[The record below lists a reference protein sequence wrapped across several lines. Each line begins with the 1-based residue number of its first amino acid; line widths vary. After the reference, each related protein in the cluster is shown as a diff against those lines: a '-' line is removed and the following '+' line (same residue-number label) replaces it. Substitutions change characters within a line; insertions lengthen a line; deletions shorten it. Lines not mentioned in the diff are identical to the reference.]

1 MAKDKTLI
9 YEEYM
14 IDGKLYEISKAILP
28 HKYVDRLALTKYEIT
43 NSSDPNRYCL
53 KSEIKVEKIKDKE
66 FHCSKIYV
74 DKDNNVT
81 TLSVHTFDDNFK
93 RLFEYFGE
101 LIEDGYF
108 KDNGIDIYN
117 EVKENIKR
125 LGIR

>member
-1 MAKDKTLI
+1 MAKNKVLI
-9 YEEYM
+9 YEDYM
-14 IDGKLYEISKAILP
+14 IDGKLYEISKAVLP

-74 DKDNNVT
+74 DKDNKVT
-81 TLSVHTFDDNFK
+81 SFSSYPYKDDFID
-93 RLFEYFGE
+93 LFEYFGT
-101 LIEDGYF
+101 LIDEGYF
-108 KDNGIDIYN
+108 KENGINIYN